1 MSKIVLF
8 MSVSLDGYF
17 EGPDRDIS
25 WNRVDE
31 EVHRY
36 LNAVL
41 GSMAGLVSGRVTH
54 ELLADFWPTAD
65 RDPAA
70 EPWTAEFA
78 RIWREMPKTVFSRT
92 LRQADWNTTVLPE
105 ATPEAVA
112 ALKAAAG
119 GDLALGGAG
128 LAASLRA
135 HGLVDEYHLLVHPVL
150 LGRGRPL
157 FPADGVPEDLELL
170 TTRAFGNGVVLLR
183 YARAAVRGA
192 NP

>member
-25 WNRVDE
+25 WHRVDE
-31 EVHRY
+31 DVHRH
-36 LNAVL
+36 LNQEL
-41 GSMAGLVSGRVTH
+41 GRMGGFVSGRITH
-54 ELLADFWPTAD
+54 ELMAGYWPTAAD
-65 RDPAA
+65 DPAA
-70 EPWTAEFA
+70 PPSIVEFA

-92 LRQADWNTTVLPE
+92 LREAGWNTTVLPE

-112 ALKAAAG
+112 ALKAAAT
-119 GDLALGGAG
+119 GDLALGGAD

-135 HGLVDEYHLLVHPVL
+135 HGLVDEYHLLVNPVL

-157 FPADGVPEDLELL
+157 FADGRPEDLELL
-170 TTRAFGNGVVLLR
+170 ATRAFGNGVVLLR
-183 YARAAVRGA
+183 YARTAAPGA
-192 NP
+192 NS

>member
-25 WNRVDE
+25 WHRVDD

-36 LNAVL
+36 LNGEL
-41 GSMAGLVSGRVTH
+41 GRMGGFVSGRVTH
-54 ELLADFWPTAD
+54 ELMADFWPTAAD
-65 RDPAA
+65 DPDAPA
-70 EPWTAEFA
+70 TIVEFA
-78 RIWREMPKTVFSRT
+78 RIWRETPKTVFSRT
-92 LRQADWNTTVLPE
+92 LRRAGWNTTVLPE

-112 ALKAAAG
+112 ALKAATP

-135 HGLVDEYHLLVHPVL
+135 HGLVDEYHLLVNPVL

-157 FPADGVPEDLELL
+157 FTDGLPEDLELL

-183 YARAAVRGA
+183 YARTATRGA
-192 NP
+192 NS